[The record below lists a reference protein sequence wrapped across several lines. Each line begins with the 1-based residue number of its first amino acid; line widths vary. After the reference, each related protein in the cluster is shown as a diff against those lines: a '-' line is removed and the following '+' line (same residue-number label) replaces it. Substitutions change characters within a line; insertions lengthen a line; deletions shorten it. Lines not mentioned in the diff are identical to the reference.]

1 MRSHEQCC
9 DDREWRQL
17 TSRGRVKIRKSIA
30 CVSHRQSIVWV
41 ENVQRERAIQTCV
54 EPRNYQARS
63 IASIEAKLWYWLT
76 PKSFKPSSLQQFEI
90 KPATKM
96 VNFKDV
102 KKGDYLEMAAY
113 SIDLRQKILIAWP
126 NKEGR
131 QRELAKR
138 FKVSLSF
145 LRDFLRRYRETAQI
159 AARTLLR
166 RSPLEA

>member
-1 MRSHEQCC
+1 VAN
-9 DDREWRQL
+9 
-17 TSRGRVKIRKSIA
+17 T
-30 CVSHRQSIVWV
+30 
-41 ENVQRERAIQTCV
+41 VQ
-54 EPRNYQARS
+54 
-63 IASIEAKLWYWLT
+63 
-76 PKSFKPSSLQQFEI
+76 LQQFEI

-113 SIDLRQKILIAWP
+113 SIDLRQKILSAWQ
-126 NKEGR
+126 NKEGT

-145 LRDFLRRYRETAQI
+145 LRDFLRRYRETGEI

-166 RSPLEA
+166 GSPLEA